1 MLSGKY
7 YRNKY
12 IFWTPLLLLMLM
24 LPQWVAAQTSLPACT
39 ADIADTDGDSITDD
53 DGADGRIDIDK
64 DGDGLI
70 EICDLEGINEIRY
83 QLDGSGYTT
92 STDAVKI
99 THGCPTSGCVGY
111 ELVNSLDFDVD
122 ASYRS
127 ASSNK
132 DAWTNP
138 SAAGWQPIGSN
149 RNRFS
154 GVFEG
159 NGHTI
164 SNLYIRRTSGDL
176 GLYSVV
182 DNDGKIMNVKLLD
195 VDVDADVKIGS
206 TDRIVALIGA
216 LVGDNRG
223 TVINS
228 YATGTVTGLYHTGG
242 LVGYN
247 RKAVINSYATVNVSG
262 NDSVGGLVGSNF
274 GSIINSYATGMVS
287 GSKNVGG
294 LVGFSEG
301 SIINSYATGMVS
313 GSESV
318 GGLVG
323 FNNEGSII
331 NSYATGMV
339 SGSESIGGLVGSGIG
354 RSVESYW
361 DTSKTKVMISAGG
374 MAKTTVELQSP
385 LASTGIYSDWS
396 SNDWDFGA
404 SDHYPLLR
412 YAQDG
417 NLDACSNDITPSS
430 TLPPCGVLLPN
441 QSGRDRN
448 KGLSGVFFL
457 DGDRV
462 APVELTPL
470 FSQATYHY
478 DMTIVALNLDIQLRP
493 YAVNDSAKIAIRE
506 GDTNYFSGDRPNGA
520 LSDMIELDG
529 NETQI
534 TIVVTDTINAIPTTT
549 TYTFEIVRLLP
560 IRVDIDR
567 SRLTFIVEEAAE
579 DPDGAGNFSY
589 QWQQQVL
596 GLGWMNIAGATAPTY
611 NLPADADGSIRYRL
625 VNIKHIDGGGHIT
638 NYPNEG
644 PFRISAD
651 DDGDGLIDIYI
662 LEDLDTMRYQLDGRG
677 YRRNKDAKLIVQ
689 DCPGQVCSGYEL
701 RRDLDFNA
709 DVSYGSISNK
719 VIWATALGW
728 DPIGR
733 EDNRFSSIF
742 EGNGH
747 IISGLNIDRAGFPIG
762 LFSALSA
769 NSEIK
774 NVGLLDVDVSG
785 STHVGAL
792 IGRNDGSIINSYA
805 FGTVAGGSTCG
816 GLVGS
821 NQSRSQIISS
831 FANVSVKITNRT
843 AGGLIGD
850 NLGLIINSYAVG
862 EISNRGTGISNGGLV
877 GDNRG
882 SIINSYATG
891 NVVAQGSWS
900 GGLVGGNFGSIKN
913 TYARGAVSGSD
924 RVGGLVGLSLVGS
937 SIAYSYATGTVAG
950 DEHVGG
956 LIGFNSGDITTSYW
970 DVDAGMQQMSAGGSP
985 KTTVELQMPTAAG
998 TTTTDVYYGW
1008 REDDWDFGHSNR
1020 YPVLNYVSGDVNACN
1035 SNAETVSL
1043 LPTCGTPLSQQRRGL
1058 DRVLLFVDD
1067 VDLTEMLT
1075 PSFSPVMFSYE
1086 AALATTATAI
1096 RVTLQPLASNADATI
1111 KITKQGDTTTDY
1123 FAGKSN
1129 DTLSDPIISSHSITL
1144 AVVVTDTL
1152 YGDITTDTIYTVEIA
1167 IPFTVTELMTSLDAT
1182 AHSGG
1187 TIDEGG
1193 TATITFAVGGGSGNY
1208 RYQYKLIDGAS
1219 ERELSQLP
1227 PPVGLS
1233 MPADLVAA
1241 ESISQTVKLNI
1252 LVSDDD
1258 GHSFEYSEVI
1268 TVRKVDNGV
1277 ATVDVIRATSRTLTV
1292 KVGSDP
1298 DGDASKPS
1306 YEYKWQ
1312 RREPEAGSSWQDIMS
1327 ATDKSYTISNDL
1339 ASVSGEFRV
1348 QVMYTDRQGYSKT
1361 VSDVIEYIAPSQGL
1375 KIRTKVFLEGPLR

>member
-1 MLSGKY
+1 MHLEKY

-12 IFWTPLLLLMLM
+12 IFGILLLLLMLI
-24 LPQWVAAQTSLPACT
+24 LPQWVVAQISLPACT
-39 ADIADTDGDSITDD
+39 ASIEDTDGDSITDD
-53 DGADGRIDIDK
+53 DGAGGRIDIDK

-99 THGCPTSGCVGY
+99 TQGCPTSGCVGY
-111 ELVNSLDFDVD
+111 ELFNSLDFNVD

-138 SAAGWQPIGSN
+138 SAAGWQPIGYSSN
-149 RNRFS
+149 NRFS

-164 SNLYIRRTSGDL
+164 ANLHIRRELGKL
-176 GLYSVV
+176 GLYSNVGK
-182 DNDGKIMNVKLLD
+182 DGKIINVQLLD
-195 VDVDADVKIGS
+195 VDVDAEIGS
-206 TDRIVALIGA
+206 ASRIGA
-216 LVGDNRG
+216 LTGENRG
-223 TVINS
+223 AIINS
-228 YATGTVTGLYHTGG
+228 YATGAVAGINHIGG

-247 RKAVINSYATVNVSG
+247 FGSVINSYATVNVSG
-262 NDSVGGLVGSNF
+262 NENVGGLIGWGS
-274 GSIINSYATGMVS
+274 GPITNSYATGIVS

-294 LVGFSEG
+294 LIGQNRG
-301 SIINSYATGMVS
+301 IIINSYATGMVS
-313 GSESV
+313 GSENV
-318 GGLVG
+318 GGLIG
-323 FNNEGSII
+323 FNGNGSII
-331 NSYATGMV
+331 NSYATGMA
-339 SGSESIGGLVGSGIG
+339 SGNSNVGGLVGSEDGS
-354 RSVESYW
+354 SVESYW

-385 LASTGIYSDWS
+385 IASTGIYSDWS

-412 YAQDG
+412 YAQGG

-457 DGDRV
+457 EGDRV

-470 FSQATYHY
+470 FSQVTYHY

-493 YAVNDSAKIAIRE
+493 YAVNDNAKIAIHE
-506 GDTNYFSGDRPNGA
+506 GDTNYFSGDRPDG
-520 LSDMIELDG
+520 LSDMIELDD

-534 TIVVTDTINAIPTTT
+534 TIVVTDIINAIPTNT
-549 TYTFEIVRLLP
+549 TYTFVIVRLLP
-560 IRVDIDR
+560 IRVDINR
-567 SRLTFIVEEAAE
+567 SRLTFIIEEATA

-596 GLGWMNIAGATAPTY
+596 GLGWTDIAGATKPTY
-611 NLPADADGSIRYRL
+611 NLPANADGSIRYRL
-625 VNIKHIDGGGHIT
+625 VNIKHIDGGDNIT

-677 YRRNKDAKLIVQ
+677 YRRNKDAKRIVQ
-689 DCPGQVCSGYEL
+689 GCPGQVCSGYEL

-709 DVSYGSISNK
+709 DTSYGSISNK
-719 VIWATALGW
+719 VIWATAPGW

-785 STHVGAL
+785 STQVGAL
-792 IGRNDGSIINSYA
+792 IGWNDGSIINSYA
-805 FGTVAGGSTCG
+805 FGTVAGVNTCG
-816 GLVGS
+816 GLVGGT
-821 NQSRSQIISS
+821 QLMSQIISS
-831 FANVSVKITNRT
+831 FANISVKITNQT
-843 AGGLIGD
+843 AGGLIGVSR
-850 NLGLIINSYAVG
+850 GLIINSYAVG
-862 EISNRGTGISNGGLV
+862 EVNSGDNIAGGLV
-877 GDNRG
+877 GDNHG

-900 GGLVGGNFGSIKN
+900 GGLVGGNYGSIKN
-913 TYARGAVSGSD
+913 TYARGAVSSSH
-924 RVGGLVGLSLVGS
+924 RVGGLVGLNLRGS

-950 DEHVGG
+950 DDYVGG
-956 LIGFNSGDITTSYW
+956 LVGANNGGDVTTSYW
-970 DVDAGMQQMSAGGSP
+970 DVNASMQQMDAGGSP
-985 KTTVELQMPTAAG
+985 KTTVELQLPTAAG

-1008 REDDWDFGHSNR
+1008 NESDWDFGHSNR

-1086 AALATTATAI
+1086 AALATAAKAI

-1129 DTLSDPIISSHSITL
+1129 DTLSDSIISSHSITL
-1144 AVVVTDTL
+1144 EVVVTDTL

-1167 IPFTVTELMTSLDAT
+1167 IPFTVTELTTSLGAI
-1182 AHSGG
+1182 AHSDG
-1187 TIDEGG
+1187 TIDEGI
-1193 TATITFAVGGGSGNY
+1193 TAMITFAVSGGSGNY

-1241 ESISQTVKLNI
+1241 KSISQTVKLNI

-1258 GHSFEYSEVI
+1258 GHSFEHSEEI

-1298 DGDASKPS
+1298 DGDASKPG
-1306 YEYKWQ
+1306 YEYQWQ
-1312 RREPEAGSSWQDIMS
+1312 WREPEAGSSWQDIMS
-1327 ATDKSYTISNDL
+1327 ATDESYAISDDL
-1339 ASVSGEFRV
+1339 ASVRGEFRI
-1348 QVMYTDRQGYSKT
+1348 QVTYTDGQGYKKT
-1361 VSDVIEYIAPSQGL
+1361 LTSNVIKYIPGI